1 MIKGVKVF
9 PFPFWKII
17 FFLWLV
23 SLKTDEFQAWFWLI
37 FGYAIFRPTFE
48 IYIGNYPVEFDENDV
63 RNLFNENGV
72 PVTTIRLKKN
82 GQNV

>member
-1 MIKGVKVF
+1 MI
-9 PFPFWKII
+9 
-17 FFLWLV
+17 L
-23 SLKTDEFQAWFWLI
+23 T
-37 FGYAIFRPTFE
+37 YAIFRSPFE
-48 IYIGNYPVEFDENDV
+48 IFIGNYPVEFDENDV

>member
-1 MIKGVKVF
+1 MAKISPKKFRGPIFRHIDKCHKNRWISTMI
-9 PFPFWKII
+9 
-17 FFLWLV
+17 L
-23 SLKTDEFQAWFWLI
+23 T
-37 FGYAIFRPTFE
+37 YAIFRSPFE
-48 IYIGNYPVEFDENDV
+48 IFIGNYPVEFDENDV